1 MKDGNIVQSAVVSVP
16 KEQSVITIPTV
27 QAAVLRV
34 VKQQSVVST
43 NSGTLVHL
51 LVVISIVKATMN
63 VEIIT
68 MHDHVSNDV
77 RVSTDMFATGTILKV
92 FASNNTSVN
101 QTSAQNILI
110 SPIVV
115 LLAQITSVVPI
126 NIATC
131 LTASLWVAVLCA
143 SATMDM

>member
-16 KEQSVITIPTV
+16 KEQFVITIQTV

-51 LVVISIVKATMN
+51 LVVISIVKASMN

-68 MHDHVSNDV
+68 MHEHASRDV
-77 RVSTDMFATGTILKV
+77 RVLTVMFAIGTILKV

-101 QTSAQNILI
+101 QTSVLNILI
-110 SPIVV
+110 TPTVV
-115 LLAQITSVVPI
+115 LLAPITTVVQVI
-126 NIATC
+126 IATC
-131 LTASLWVAVLCA
+131 PIANRWVAVLCV
-143 SATMDM
+143 SVTMDM

>member
-1 MKDGNIVQSAVVSVP
+1 MTDGNIVQSAVVSVP

-51 LVVISIVKATMN
+51 HVVISTVKASMN

-68 MHDHVSNDV
+68 MLDHVSNDV
-77 RVSTDMFATGTILKV
+77 RVLTDMFATGTILKV
-92 FASNNTSVN
+92 VASNNTSVSPI
-101 QTSAQNILI
+101 SAPNIRI

-115 LLAQITSVVPI
+115 LLAPITSVVLI

-131 LTASLWVAVLCA
+131 LTASLWVAVLCV
-143 SATMDM
+143 SVTMDM

>member
-16 KEQSVITIPTV
+16 KEQSVITIPMV

-51 LVVISIVKATMN
+51 LVVISIVKASMN

-68 MHDHVSNDV
+68 MLDHVSRDV
-77 RVSTDMFATGTILKV
+77 HVSTDMFATGTILKV

-115 LLAQITSVVPI
+115 LLAPITSVVLI

-131 LTASLWVAVLCA
+131 LTVSLWVAVLCV
-143 SATMDM
+143 SVTMDM

>member
-16 KEQSVITIPTV
+16 KEQFVITIPTV

-34 VKQQSVVST
+34 AKQQSVVST

-68 MHDHVSNDV
+68 MLDHVSNDV
-77 RVSTDMFATGTILKV
+77 RVLTDMFATGTILKV

-110 SPIVV
+110 SPTVV
-115 LLAQITSVVPI
+115 LLAPITTVVLI

-131 LTASLWVAVLCA
+131 LTVSLWVAVLCV
-143 SATMDM
+143 SVTMDM

>member
-16 KEQSVITIPTV
+16 KEQFVITIPMV

-51 LVVISIVKATMN
+51 HVVISTVKASMN

-68 MHDHVSNDV
+68 MQDHVSKDV
-77 RVSTDMFATGTILKV
+77 RVLTDMFETGTILKV
-92 FASNNTSVN
+92 GYI
-101 QTSAQNILI
+101 QI
-110 SPIVV
+110 SDFSFFIK
-115 LLAQITSVVPI
+115 I
-126 NIATC
+126 
-131 LTASLWVAVLCA
+131 
-143 SATMDM
+143 